1 MDFGDII
8 IDSAV
13 LIVNGVQLTASR
25 GGWTF
30 DPGETWEDFAFPGRA
45 MNTKDCRELVSL
57 TPTIK
62 GTAMLMGED
71 QVSAYRPDGTWS
83 DSTTLEDVRLFRPNA
98 IRADLTAGSYL
109 QDVFCVWK
117 RQRGDYIAVEFPF
130 AINTS
135 WSIGA
140 ADTDEGLVPIVLE
153 AAQDPTTGTTKTR
166 IPYRVHTFPADTLVA
181 DL

>member
-1 MDFGDII
+1 MDFDDII

-13 LIVNGVQLTASR
+13 LIVDGVQITASR
-25 GGWTF
+25 GGWSF
-30 DPGETWEDFAFPGRA
+30 DPGETWDDFAFPGRV
-45 MNTKDCRELVSL
+45 MNTKLCREMVGLK
-57 TPTIK
+57 PTIK
-62 GTAMLMGED
+62 GNAMMLGEA
-71 QVSAYRPDGTWS
+71 QVSAYRPDGQWT
-83 DSTTLEDVRLFRPNA
+83 DSEAIEDVRLFTPNA
-98 IRADLTAGSYL
+98 LRADLTQADYL
-109 QDVFCVWK
+109 QNVFIIWK
-117 RQRGDYIAVEFPF
+117 RQRGDYLAVEFPY

-140 ADTDEGLVPIVLE
+140 ADNDEGLIPIVLE